1 MKEKMINGKKV
12 RVISVEELK
21 SFATRFSRI
30 SQFYFIGAVL
40 MLSAGI
46 HFAQE
51 GSHLLPKIFLGFLA
65 FCVLMTLLSFRIS
78 YKAGKVVNLID
89 NNVSKKMDKK

>member
-12 RVISVEELK
+12 RVISVDELK
-21 SFATRFSRI
+21 KFAIRFSRI

-51 GSHLLPKIFLGFLA
+51 GSYLLPKIFLGFLV
-65 FCVLMTLLSFRIS
+65 FCILMTLLSFRIS
-78 YKAGKVVNLID
+78 YKAGKVVGLID
-89 NNVSKKMDKK
+89 NNISKKTGKK